1 MIEFTYSDVLL
12 SVQSLE
18 FIPHPPFW
26 FAEAIVVHRGQN
38 SKRDL
43 RDLSWGSA

>member
-18 FIPHPPFW
+18 FIPHSCFR
-26 FAEAIVVHRGQN
+26 FAKAIVVHCGQN
-38 SKRDL
+38 SKWDL
-43 RDLSWGSA
+43 RELSRGMA